1 MPVTVLLVDDHAL
14 FRDGIG
20 EILRTDGRFQ
30 VVGEASRG
38 EEAVEAARQLR
49 PDLIL
54 MDLRMPG
61 MHGVDAIRR
70 IRAED
75 HTVRIG
81 VLTMF
86 DTPESLRAALDAGA
100 NGYLAKD
107 STPSDLCEAAAAL
120 ARGQP
125 AFNAM
130 PSPDRPAGPT
140 PSPGLLAALTAREVE
155 VLRAL
160 ASRET
165 TEAIARKLGISP
177 RTLRNHISHT
187 YHKLRIYD
195 RAQAVIIAI
204 RAGLVEVP

>member
-1 MPVTVLLVDDHAL
+1 MPVTVLLVDDNAL

-30 VVGEASRG
+30 VVGQASRG

-61 MHGVDAIRR
+61 IGGVDAIRR

-81 VLTMF
+81 VLTML
-86 DTPESLRAALDAGA
+86 DTPESVREALDAGA

-120 ARGQP
+120 FRGQP
-125 AFNAM
+125 AFNAT
-130 PSPDRPAGPT
+130 PSPYRPAGPT
-140 PSPGLLAALTAREVE
+140 PSPGLLAALTAREME

-160 ASRET
+160 ASGET
-165 TEAIARKLGISP
+165 TDAIARKLGISP